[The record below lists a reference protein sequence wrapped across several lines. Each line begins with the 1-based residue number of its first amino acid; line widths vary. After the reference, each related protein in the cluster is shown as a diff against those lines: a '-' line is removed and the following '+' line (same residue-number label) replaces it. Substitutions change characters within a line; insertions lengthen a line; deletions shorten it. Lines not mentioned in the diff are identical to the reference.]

1 MGKFMLSAPT
11 FLIWVISTVIA
22 AVVIVMVYGG
32 VTVPVISPIVTGHT
46 FEALLIAY
54 VLLWL
59 GTIVS
64 GL

>member
-1 MGKFMLSAPT
+1 MLSAPT
-11 FLIWVISTVIA
+11 FLIWLISTVIA
-22 AVVIVMVYGG
+22 VVVIVMVYGG
-32 VTVPVISPIVTGHT
+32 VTVPVISPIVTGNT